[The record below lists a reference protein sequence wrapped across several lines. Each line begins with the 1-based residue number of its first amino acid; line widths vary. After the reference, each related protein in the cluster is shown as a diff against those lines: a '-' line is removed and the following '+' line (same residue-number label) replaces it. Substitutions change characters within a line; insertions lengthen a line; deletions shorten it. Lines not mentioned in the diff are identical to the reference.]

1 MDEFDLWN
9 ERKKQIDGRIPAANF
24 HFQER
29 EVWWCSIGKNI
40 GSEQNGKNEGFE
52 RPVIIFRIFSKETM
66 WVIPLTSRAQII
78 ESRKELRVE
87 INKTFQTAD
96 ISQMRLISSRR
107 LSRYIDIVSY
117 GDFQKI
123 RKCLSE
129 LV

>member
-9 ERKKQIDGRIPAANF
+9 ERKKEIAGKIPAADFCF
-24 HFQER
+24 HER

-52 RPVIIFRIFSKETM
+52 RPVIVFRIFSKETM
-66 WVIPLTSRAQII
+66 WVVPLTSKAQII
-78 ESRKELRVE
+78 ESRKELQVQA
-87 INKTFQTAD
+87 NKAFQTAD

-117 GDFQKI
+117 SDFQKI